1 MSSQT
6 PELGLVITRIS
17 SKSTVETSW
26 CHWKC
31 VTPDIIARIQHE
43 ENLSGFAFQ
52 SPVVQFRIR
61 RALLRGD
68 VHESVCP
75 SAAIPP
81 PRLGTTKTVSIL
93 NHYTL
98 IRKPRHATRQ
108 LDDDSMI
115 ELPSATRHSRSPSPT
130 PSELS
135 DFEAPFTLDFLAQAP
150 LCPTAQRTLNAFKKE
165 AEMTMALDLGSGS
178 EDDAALASKRK
189 RGRPK
194 GSRTKVKDREVWVPV
209 IEEEEKKRCREKDVS
224 VVILT
229 EGRALRGGKRL
240 DSGISSGE
248 PLSPV
253 KKRGGGNISRRKS
266 GSDSEDEK
274 SEEDVAVKPRRSRM
288 ASAPKLA
295 ARVLPKPRAAAKPS
309 SQSPLFPLSDEDAM
323 HGTSIES
330 DNRISRI
337 GSGTVQDPIY
347 ISSGSDVDS
356 ASSGEETQ
364 PHHHLTP
371 KGTRHRFPAAQIP
384 LPTPQAN
391 FEPKARIRLPTATPC
406 PLFDPRPTPMLSRQP
421 IPYATPYEKYPV
433 QPYQIPPQPTPHA
446 YDAHY
451 NMYSEPP
458 YSYEQAQTNY
468 THPSHGPPPP
478 SPYSP
483 FKSPPLPHSY
493 QNASFPPRAVYSCE
507 PVPLPPPHAEYY
519 DTAGNFSNW
528 NPPPTREDS
537 SLSYV
542 SREGVGQEEDD
553 EEDYIF
559 SSDEV

>member
-1 MSSQT
+1 E

-31 VTPDIIARIQHE
+31 VTPDLISRIQHE

-68 VHESVCP
+68 VHESVCS

-98 IRKPRHATRQ
+98 IRKPRHATPSSVSQ
-108 LDDDSMI
+108 FDNVSMA
-115 ELPSATRHSRSPSPT
+115 ELPSATRHSRSPSPN

-150 LCPTAQRTLNAFKKE
+150 LCPTAQLALNALKKE
-165 AEMTMALDLGSGS
+165 AEMAMALDLGSGS
-178 EDDAALASKRK
+178 DDDGAALAPKRK

-209 IEEEEKKRCREKDVS
+209 IEEEEKKQCREKDVT

-253 KKRGGGNISRRKS
+253 KKRGRGNISRRKS
-266 GSDSEDEK
+266 GSDSENEK

-295 ARVLPKPRAAAKPS
+295 ARVLPKPRVAAKPS

-356 ASSGEETQ
+356 ASSGEETH

-371 KGTRHRFPAAQIP
+371 KGMRHRLPAAQIP
-384 LPTPQAN
+384 LPTPYTN
-391 FEPKARIRLPTATPC
+391 FQPKPRIRLPTSTPR
-406 PLFDPRPTPMLSRQP
+406 PLFGPRPTPMLSRQP

-433 QPYQIPPQPTPHA
+433 QPYPIPSQPAPRA
-446 YDAHY
+446 YEAHY
-451 NMYSEPP
+451 NMYSESP
-458 YSYEQAQTNY
+458 YSYEQAQPSY
-468 THPSHGPPPP
+468 TYPSHGPPPP

-483 FKSPPLPHSY
+483 FKSAPPPHSY
-493 QNASFPPRAVYSCE
+493 PNASYSYE
-507 PVPLPPPHAEYY
+507 PVPPPPPHAEYY
-519 DTAGNFSNW
+519 DTAGDFTNW
-528 NPPPTREDS
+528 NQSPTREDS

-542 SREGVGQEEDD
+542 SREGVGQEEKD